1 MTIDRCYGSEEM
13 QEAAELY
20 TQTNER
26 ESASLEDQVFQEDV
40 NASPVVVLVNSLVEQ
55 AVRQR
60 ASDIHVESGP
70 DKVRV
75 RCRVDG
81 VLYTTATYDL
91 QLLPAII
98 ARIKILSNL
107 DISEKR
113 RPQDGRFSILV
124 DRREYDVRVST
135 LPHGLWR
142 KVRDATDAEKGAAP
156 QQALPWPD
164 GVGTGKI
171 RRDSAPSQRDRA
183 GHRTYRLW

>member
-70 DKVRV
+70 DKVR
-75 RCRVDG
+75 G
-81 VLYTTATYDL
+81 P
-91 QLLPAII
+91 LPSGRRAVHHRHLRPAAA
-98 ARIKILSNL
+98 AR
-107 DISEKR
+107 
-113 RPQDGRFSILV
+113 
-124 DRREYDVRVST
+124 
-135 LPHGLWR
+135 HH
-142 KVRDATDAEKGAAP
+142 
-156 QQALPWPD
+156 
-164 GVGTGKI
+164 
-171 RRDSAPSQRDRA
+171 RA
-183 GHRTYRLW
+183 H

>member
-1 MTIDRCYGSEEM
+1 M

-113 RPQDGRFSILV
+113 RPQDGRFSHPGGPPGI
-124 DRREYDVRVST
+124 RCACFHA
-135 LPHGLWR
+135 PHGLWR

-156 QQALPWPD
+156 QQARPW
-164 GVGTGKI
+164 
-171 RRDSAPSQRDRA
+171 A
-183 GHRTYRLW
+183 